1 MKNGLIVCA
10 VLLAATACG
19 SSDSPSTPSIASVA
33 GNWAGSMSYTFKN
46 NAGTPVQGIDASFS
60 MSLTQSGTSV
70 SGTWKSPLS
79 DGTTRSGTVGGTLT
93 TTSFSGAFTY
103 HRTLTDGT
111 NCDGTLTVSGPAGGN
126 SLTWTSPGV
135 IENCGNPD
143 TNITIT
149 VVKQ

>member
-1 MKNGLIVCA
+1 MITPEQHAEIRRLYYREHWKVGTIAAALA
-10 VLLAATACG
+10 VHHDTVRAA
-19 SSDSPSTPSIASVA
+19 IAHDTRA
-33 GNWAGSMSYTFKN
+33 
-46 NAGTPVQGIDASFS
+46 
-60 MSLTQSGTSV
+60 SV

-135 IENCGNPD
+135 SENCSNPA

>member
-1 MKNGLIVCA
+1 MITPEQHAEIRRLYYGEHWKVGTIAAALA
-10 VLLAATACG
+10 VHHDTVRAA
-19 SSDSPSTPSIASVA
+19 IAHDTRA
-33 GNWAGSMSYTFKN
+33 
-46 NAGTPVQGIDASFS
+46 
-60 MSLTQSGTSV
+60 SV

-135 IENCGNPD
+135 IENCSNPD
-143 TNITIT
+143 TSITIT